1 VEQKIHSFETIFFEC
16 VPHLKQSLENK
27 RKRKLVKEAVITQRS
42 QGSRDLRK
50 MEQARWRQMLSAR
63 LTGIGSK
70 LRHDA
75 VNDWVEDI
83 LS

>member
-1 VEQKIHSFETIFFEC
+1 MEQKIHSFETIFFEF

-27 RKRKLVKEAVITQRS
+27 RKRKLVKEAEITQRS
-42 QGSRDLRK
+42 QGSGDLRK
-50 MEQARWRQMLSAR
+50 IEQARWRQMLSAR

-70 LRHDA
+70 LRYDA

-83 LS
+83 LR

>member
-1 VEQKIHSFETIFFEC
+1 MRATSEKIAY
-16 VPHLKQSLENK
+16 ENYGK
-27 RKRKLVKEAVITQRS
+27 RKTVKEVEVKLRPQRA
-42 QGSRDLRK
+42 GDLRK
-50 MEQARWRQMLSAR
+50 IEQARWRQMLSAR

-83 LS
+83 LR